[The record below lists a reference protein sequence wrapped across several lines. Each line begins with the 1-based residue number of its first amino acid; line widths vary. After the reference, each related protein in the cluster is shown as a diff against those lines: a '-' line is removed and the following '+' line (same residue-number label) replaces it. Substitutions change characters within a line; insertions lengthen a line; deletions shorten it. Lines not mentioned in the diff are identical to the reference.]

1 MESRQGREAVQHT
14 CLRVKGTWAPAL
26 SIPEGCMVG
35 GRGAASAL
43 QESDFPGS
51 HCSEGWRWKVHTL
64 GKDDFLAVSPSKT
77 ETPSVHGKSALAV
90 CGG

>member
-1 MESRQGREAVQHT
+1 MGTGPEHSRRLYG
-14 CLRVKGTWAPAL
+14 
-26 SIPEGCMVG
+26 EGS
-35 GRGAASAL
+35 GAASAL

-51 HCSEGWRWKVHTL
+51 HCSEGWQWEVHTL
-64 GKDDFLAVSPSKT
+64 GKDDFLAVSPSEM